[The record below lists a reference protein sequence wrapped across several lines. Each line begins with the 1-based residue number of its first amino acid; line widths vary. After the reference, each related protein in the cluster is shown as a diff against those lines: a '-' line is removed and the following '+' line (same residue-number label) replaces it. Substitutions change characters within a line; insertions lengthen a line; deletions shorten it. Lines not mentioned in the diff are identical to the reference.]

1 MAVRTGKEIRN
12 FFVLLVLTAS
22 VLGNTG
28 VCYGKEPEPAPV
40 YGKDIKDG
48 SYEVEVESSSS
59 MFRIVKARLNVE
71 KGDMTAD
78 ITLSGKGYLKL
89 FMGTGKEAEAAGED
103 RYIPYVEDEE
113 GAYTYCIPVEA
124 LNVEF
129 SCAAYSKRKETWYDR
144 ELVIRSSVL
153 PEYAFWAEIGGAE
166 EGVEEQEEKEQSVKE
181 LGTKELDRKES
192 EVKGAEAKEQDR
204 KEQSAKEPEVKEQ
217 DRKGQGAKESET
229 KGRETTEQSGK
240 ESGNGE
246 QDRKEPGNGE
256 QDGKEPG
263 ETGALTP
270 EVLDREDGEYKIEV
284 SMEGGTGRASIV
296 SPAVVRVSEGNGVAV
311 IEWSSPDFDYMV
323 ISGERYLPVQSQGN
337 SVFEIPVLA
346 LDKEIEVIADTVA
359 MSSPH
364 EIPYTIVFHG
374 DTMRKN
380 VGGRGR
386 LAVILVLAVAAGG
399 AGCVFRY
406 RHRKKHDGDT

>member
-1 MAVRTGKEIRN
+1 MVIRTGKEIRN
-12 FFVLLVLTAS
+12 FFVLLVLTVS

-28 VCYGKEPEPAPV
+28 VCYGKEQEQEPETAPV

-48 SYEVEVESSSS
+48 SYEVEAESSSS

-89 FMGTGKEAEAAGED
+89 FMGTGKEAEEAGED

-129 SCAAYSKRKETWYDR
+129 SCATYSKRKETWYDR

-153 PEYAFWAEIGGAE
+153 PEDAFWAEAGGT
-166 EGVEEQEEKEQSVKE
+166 EGEVEEQGAEEQSVKE
-181 LGTKELDRKES
+181 
-192 EVKGAEAKEQDR
+192 QDT
-204 KEQSAKEPEVKEQ
+204 KEQSAKEREVK
-217 DRKGQGAKESET
+217 
-229 KGRETTEQSGK
+229 EQSGK
-240 ESGNGE
+240 ESGDGE
-246 QDRKEPGNGE
+246 EDRKEPG
-256 QDGKEPG
+256 
-263 ETGALTP
+263 ETNILTP
-270 EVLDREDGEYKIEV
+270 AILEREDGEYKIEV
-284 SMEGGTGRASIV
+284 SLEGGTGRASIA
-296 SPAVVRVSEGNGVAV
+296 SPAVVRVSGKAGVAV

-323 ISGERYLPVQSQGN
+323 LEGERYLPVNSQGN

-346 LDKEIEVIADTVA
+346 LDKELEVIADTVA
-359 MSSPH
+359 MGSPH
-364 EIPYTIVFHG
+364 EILYTIVFHG

-380 VGGRGR
+380 GGGRER
-386 LAVILVLAVAAGG
+386 LAVVLVLAAAAGVS
-399 AGCVFRY
+399 GCVFRY
-406 RHRKKHDGDT
+406 RHRRKHEGEA